1 MIKKNRKKYKKPDKK
16 DKATVYPYN
25 DNKQFDIVTRKYPK
39 NTKISE
45 WRRID
50 GNKMK
55 NIITGAEKEFKK
67 KSIRKSSSVCG
78 ELRVAYR
85 TLKNNFKGKEYEYI
99 FVFEFIVEVMD
110 INELNKEL
118 KSIIEKL
125 KRRFKEI
132 IFIRVLLYEEKDQ
145 PIIHFWIKKAD
156 ETQIDITVAEL
167 EKLWG
172 NGTAEIIKVTK
183 YNVERLAR
191 YYSNEYINKELYP
204 TGIKVWSTSTNIDK
218 IEPIEDIDHEQA
230 DDLVKDCNLTYGKSI
245 SFEDSTTGEEIQHIT
260 YESFYRPDN
269 IKKLIKLPA
278 GTKYKGNFVRAY
290 KQRQKEKV
298 DKTFAEIEKLIAEK
312 DCWLTVERLD
322 IDLCKITIKRTGK
335 EFNTLDTRQTLMLI
349 RYLVNKRK
357 NNNKNRRNL

>member
-1 MIKKNRKKYKKPDKK
+1 
-16 DKATVYPYN
+16 
-25 DNKQFDIVTRKYPK
+25 
-39 NTKISE
+39 
-45 WRRID
+45 
-50 GNKMK
+50 MK
-55 NIITGAEKEFKK
+55 NIITGEEKEFKK
-67 KSIRKSSSVCG
+67 KAIRKSSSVYG

-85 TLKNNFKGKEYEYI
+85 TFKNNFKGKEHEYI
-99 FVFEFIVEVMD
+99 FIFEYSVPIADVGK
-110 INELNKEL
+110 IKTQI
-118 KSIIEKL
+118 KSIKEKL
-125 KRRFKEI
+125 TRELGKI

-145 PIIHFWIKKAD
+145 PIIHFWIKKVD
-156 ETQIDITVAEL
+156 GTKIDITVAEL

-172 NGTAEIIKVTK
+172 NGTAKIIKITK
-183 YNVERLAR
+183 NNVERLAS

-204 TGIKVWSTSTNIDK
+204 TGIKVWSTSTNINK
-218 IEPIEDIDHEQA
+218 VEPMEDIDHEQA
-230 DDLVKDCNLTYGKSI
+230 DDIVKDCNLTYGKSI

-290 KQRQKEKV
+290 KQRQKEKA
-298 DKTFAEIEKLIAEK
+298 DKTFAEIEKLLAEK
-312 DCWLTVERLD
+312 ECWLTVERLD

-335 EFNTLDTRQTLMLI
+335 EFNTLDTRQTLKLI

>member
-1 MIKKNRKKYKKPDKK
+1 MIKKNRKRFNKPDKK

-45 WRRID
+45 WIRID

-55 NIITGAEKEFKK
+55 NIITGEEKEFKK
-67 KSIRKSSSVCG
+67 KTIRKNSSVYG
-78 ELRVAYR
+78 SLRVSYR
-85 TLKNNFKGKEYEYI
+85 TIKNTFKGKEYEYI
-99 FVFEFIVEVMD
+99 FVFEFIVEVTD
-110 INELNKEL
+110 IDELNKEI

-132 IFIRVLLYEEKDQ
+132 IFIRVLIYEEEYQ
-145 PIIHFWIKKAD
+145 PIIHCWIKKID
-156 ETQIDITVAEL
+156 GTKIETSPTEL
-167 EKLWG
+167 ETLWG
-172 NGTAEIIKVTK
+172 NGATKIIRVTK
-183 YNVERLAR
+183 NNVERLAS

-204 TGIKVWSTSTNIDK
+204 TGIKVWSPSTNIEK
-218 IEPIEDIDHEQA
+218 ITPIENIDHEQA
-230 DDLVKDCNLTYGKSI
+230 DDIVKDCNLTYGKSI

-278 GTKYKGNFVRAY
+278 ETKYKGNFVRAY
-290 KQRQKEKV
+290 KQRQKEKA

-312 DCWLTVERLD
+312 DCWLTIERLD
-322 IDLCKITIKRTGK
+322 IDLCKITIKRTGE
-335 EFNTLDTRQTLMLI
+335 EFNTLDTRQTLRLVK
-349 RYLVNKRK
+349 YLLNKRK
-357 NNNKNRRNL
+357 NRK